1 MCRVENAP
9 CQKDASSSSK
19 QPGRELREEKK
30 LCKLSFSLMLINP
43 GVLTHKIK
51 RKKFNCNQLPRA
63 PQKRSRGREGTGG
76 TKHIRLLHHV
86 HFCVFTSVCTS
97 DDQVIGS
104 QRISILRIQGSDA
117 LGLRT
122 THLDP
127 RHILQAEGSSPF
139 LPWLHPSSSAWQ
151 VQTCSHLLCMMAQK
165 CHWACRCPQQ
175 GACPQRTYDPVA
187 EKRLIWGEQ
196 PENNF

>member
-1 MCRVENAP
+1 MHLAKKMLPPQVNNQEE
-9 CQKDASSSSK
+9 SS
-19 QPGRELREEKK
+19 GRKRNFANYHF
-30 LCKLSFSLMLINP
+30 LSCWSTQGFSL
-43 GVLTHKIK
+43 IK
-51 RKKFNCNQLPRA
+51 LKEIKFNCNQLPRA

-86 HFCVFTSVCTS
+86 HFCVFTSLCTS